1 MPSTES
7 TDPKVPVEKPD
18 REAAERPSEGTAERP
33 GFSLGGA
40 KDEDEIDAGGDLPEG
55 GPVADPALGAG
66 RATGGS
72 ELTNAKG
79 VKD

>member
-1 MPSTES
+1 MASSDE
-7 TDPKVPVEKPD
+7 PKVPVEKPD
-18 REAAERPSEGTAERP
+18 PEAAERPSEGSEERP

-40 KDEDEIDAGGDLPEG
+40 EGDRDGGDLPEG
-55 GPVADPALGAG
+55 GPVRDPALGAS

-79 VKD
+79 VKG

>member
-1 MPSTES
+1 MSASTE
-7 TDPKVPVEKPD
+7 PQVPVEKPD
-18 REAAERPSEGTAERP
+18 PEAAKRPSSGGTERP

-40 KDEDEIDAGGDLPEG
+40 KGDRDGGDLPEG
-55 GPVADPALGAG
+55 GPAGDPALGAG

-79 VKD
+79 VKG

>member
-1 MPSTES
+1 MATSSE
-7 TDPKVPVEKPD
+7 PKVPVEKPD
-18 REAAERPSEGTAERP
+18 PEAAERPSSGDEERP

-40 KDEDEIDAGGDLPEG
+40 KGDADGQLPDP
-55 GPVADPALGAG
+55 GPATDPALGAG

-79 VKD
+79 LKG